1 MQPDEPTLIAQIAQ
15 GNAHAL
21 RQIYAIYRPRLWR
34 YLWRQLDG
42 DQPAVEDA
50 LQEVFLAV
58 WRSATAFRGESRVN
72 TWVFRIAHHY
82 VRNQQRAS
90 ARRPEGRLAPH
101 PSDHASRDGDESTWD
116 PERWGQESHED
127 EVVARLTLADALGR
141 LSASHREALELV
153 FQQGFTLEEVA
164 QILAIPL
171 GTVKSRISYARRSLQ
186 RALAQSDQGDQSN
199 QRDEANEMATP
210 TLPAPAVQPEPLAWT
225 APTPVA
231 PSTPVRSSPD
241 QLHTTEERRP

>member
-21 RQIYAIYRPRLWR
+21 RQLYAIYRPRLWR

-58 WRSATAFRGESRVN
+58 WRSAAAFRGESAVN

-82 VRNQQRAS
+82 VRNHQRAI
-90 ARRPEGRLAPH
+90 ARRPEGRLAAFLP
-101 PSDHASRDGDESTWD
+101 DQASRDDESAWD
-116 PERWGQESHED
+116 PERWGQESHEN
-127 EVVARLTLADALGR
+127 EVVARLTLADALDH

-153 FQQGFTLEEVA
+153 FQQGFTREEVA

-171 GTVKSRISYARRSLQ
+171 GTVKSRISYARRALQ
-186 RALAQSDQGDQSN
+186 RELAQSDQSGMTDIMAAPKASAAAQSE
-199 QRDEANEMATP
+199 R
-210 TLPAPAVQPEPLAWT
+210 L
-225 APTPVA
+225 A
-231 PSTPVRSSPD
+231 PSTSAKPSPGT
-241 QLHTTEERRP
+241 LHTTLTTEERHP